1 VKRNLVPLVAMA
13 AALCGFAGLA
23 HAELCTSI
31 VPGITFQCTV
41 TGTIVNGQGEF
52 SFAQINPAFAR
63 LVPGSI
69 AFAITATLSGTD
81 TVTYTCPP
89 FQNGREPF
97 CTFAQDVFM
106 PVLSSS
112 PGSPIPFSIVGDQTG
127 GGFSSCSGNPNG
139 QTCTQGF
146 GWSDSLVLQFLQ
158 EYDPT
163 LPSYDPDLAA
173 ALTGTGKLTF
183 GFTEGRQIIIPSNGS
198 QTSTLDPSPFT
209 VQLNYGIIP
218 VVVTPEPSFG
228 LLTAAGLLGIVVLRR
243 RRCRSA

>member
-1 VKRNLVPLVAMA
+1 VKRSFVPLVAMA
-13 AALCGFAGLA
+13 AALCGFADVA

-31 VPGITFQCTV
+31 VPGVTFQCTV

-52 SFAQINPAFAR
+52 SFAEINPAFAR

-89 FQNGREPF
+89 FQNGQEPHCNF
-97 CTFAQDVFM
+97 GPDEFM

-112 PGSPIPFSIVGDQTG
+112 PGSPIPFSIVGDLSG

-146 GWSDSLVLQFLQ
+146 GWMDYLNAQFLQ
-158 EYDPT
+158 DEGPT

-173 ALTGTGKLTF
+173 ALTGTGNLTVAF
-183 GFTEGRQIIIPSNGS
+183 SEGRQIIIPSNGS

-218 VVVTPEPSFG
+218 VVTPEPSFG

-243 RRCRSA
+243 RQRRSA